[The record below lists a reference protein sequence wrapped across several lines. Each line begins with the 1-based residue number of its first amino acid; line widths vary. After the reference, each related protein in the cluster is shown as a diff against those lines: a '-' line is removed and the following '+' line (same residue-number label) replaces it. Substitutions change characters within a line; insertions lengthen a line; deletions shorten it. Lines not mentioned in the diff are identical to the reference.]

1 MTQYFSFRQFKL
13 WLAPLHT
20 RVLLTLFSGAIA
32 LATGI
37 GIVMWRVRTHLTSE
51 GARAYYLGN
60 EGVAHP
66 GDEMLFARPFKELL
80 DVTHAHAFEQ
90 AFLLLVLCH
99 LFALTKVSSRGKIA
113 VYVAAFGT
121 MAVDLAVPYLIRF
134 GSPAWA
140 PLQIANGAL
149 MAFTLGVLL
158 AVPLYEMWF
167 YRGPVPAD
175 EA

>member
-1 MTQYFSFRQFKL
+1 MTQYYAFRQFKL

-32 LATGI
+32 LATGV
-37 GIVMWRVRTHLTSE
+37 GIVMWRVRTHLTPE

-60 EGVAHP
+60 EGAAHP
-66 GDEMLFARPFKELL
+66 GDEMLFARPLKELL

-90 AFLLLVLCH
+90 AFLLFVLCH
-99 LFALTKVSSRGKIA
+99 LFALTKASDRWKIT
-113 VYVAAFGT
+113 VYAAAFGS
-121 MAVDLAVPYLIRF
+121 MAVDLGAPYLIRF
-134 GSPAWA
+134 VSPAWA

-149 MAFTLGVLL
+149 MAATLGVLL

-167 YRGPVPAD
+167 YRGPLTPNGS
-175 EA
+175 